1 MQRFTLKIISISIK
15 FFISNVY
22 EYHNHEIK
30 RVYRLQ
36 KVKHVRMDLHYYP
49 MIKSK

>member
-1 MQRFTLKIISISIK
+1 MQRLMIISISIK

-36 KVKHVRMDLHYYP
+36 KVKQVQNGSTLLPHD
-49 MIKSK
+49 KK

>member
-1 MQRFTLKIISISIK
+1 MQRFTSISISISIK

-36 KVKHVRMDLHYYP
+36 KVKHVQNGSTLLPHD
-49 MIKSK
+49 KK

>member
-1 MQRFTLKIISISIK
+1 MQRFTSIIISISIK

-36 KVKHVRMDLHYYP
+36 KVKHVHNGSTLLPHD
-49 MIKSK
+49 KK